1 MSPNPTPAFL
11 IRKARETD
19 CPAIASLTVQLGYPS
34 STEDVCKR
42 LKHILASEGD
52 VVFLAHSPDKRV
64 TGWIHAYLTTILE
77 TDPYAEIGGLVVD
90 ESMRNQGVGTAL
102 VKEVER
108 WTIEQDVGLVRV
120 RSNIIREKAHTFY
133 RKRGY
138 ERTKTQH
145 VYLKQV

>member
-1 MSPNPTPAFL
+1 MSPNPTTAFL

-19 CPAIASLTVQLGYPS
+19 CPAIASLTEQLGYPS
-34 STEDVCKR
+34 SSDATYER
-42 LKHILASEGD
+42 LMHILVSERD
-52 VVFLAHSPDKRV
+52 TVFLAHLPDERV
-64 TGWIHAYLTTILE
+64 IGWIHAYLTTILE

-102 VKEVER
+102 LKEVER
-108 WTIEQDVGLVRV
+108 WTTEQDIGLVRV
-120 RSNIIREKAHTFY
+120 RSNIIRENAHTFY

-145 VYLKQV
+145 VYLKQL